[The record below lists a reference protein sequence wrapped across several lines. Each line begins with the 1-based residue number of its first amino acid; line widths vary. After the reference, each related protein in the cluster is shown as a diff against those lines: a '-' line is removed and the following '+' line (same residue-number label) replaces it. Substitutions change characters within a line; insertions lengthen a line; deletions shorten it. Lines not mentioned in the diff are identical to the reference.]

1 MNKSE
6 ELAKLLGIDVMYYAG
21 IGGVY
26 NKERY
31 IAVFG
36 KDAFNR
42 QIMEYDDNEY
52 TVKLIYPDFTKP
64 NNFVKLLE
72 MPNILINSADFE
84 SYIQKDYVGCLGEA
98 LLSFGFSIC
107 DRDSFINAL
116 ITCINESYFEDIDDI
131 KSKIQQTE
139 WEY

>member
-1 MNKSE
+1 MKGQKMNKSE

-64 NNFVKLLE
+64 SNFVKLLK
-72 MPNILINSADFE
+72 LFVSGYATACCF
-84 SYIQKDYVGCLGEA
+84 
-98 LLSFGFSIC
+98 
-107 DRDSFINAL
+107 
-116 ITCINESYFEDIDDI
+116 TDIDEYDI
-131 KSKIQQTE
+131 IQNCIDFIRENGYTRYCRNKFKQQAQQTE
-139 WEY
+139 WKY